1 MALDTC
7 VEYMSGQAVPKQFIH
22 IKKHLLQE
30 IPGNASATLHR
41 SVATWW
47 RNNSADREKSWRFLF
62 VAADLPPIKRLE
74 FRQLFRAMIAIP
86 ILPRLRIGGNIRIR
100 DFLQRHEGPG
110 PHLRSRPV
118 VGDEIE
124 EFCDHAHALCAREV
138 AAVRNIAAGAIADVH
153 GRIVCERFE

>member
-47 RNNSADREKSWRFLF
+47 RNNSADREKKAGDFYSS
-62 VAADLPPIKRLE
+62 
-74 FRQLFRAMIAIP
+74 
-86 ILPRLRIGGNIRIR
+86 PRTCHQSSAWNSAS
-100 DFLQRHEGPG
+100 FSAP
-110 PHLRSRPV
+110 
-118 VGDEIE
+118 
-124 EFCDHAHALCAREV
+124 
-138 AAVRNIAAGAIADVH
+138 
-153 GRIVCERFE
+153 